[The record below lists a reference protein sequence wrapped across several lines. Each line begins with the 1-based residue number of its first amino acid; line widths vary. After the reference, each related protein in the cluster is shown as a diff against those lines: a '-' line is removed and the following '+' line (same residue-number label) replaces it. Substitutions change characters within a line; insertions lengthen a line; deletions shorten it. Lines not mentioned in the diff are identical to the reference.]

1 MQRRE
6 KAMKKETTQVVGGV
20 DAFWFPIR
28 VHLEKGK
35 VVKVE
40 GDFLG
45 DEAAVERLYHP
56 NRLKYPQKRVGEK
69 GEGKWERISWDE
81 ALGTIA
87 EKLNSIKERYGAE
100 FVAFDKGNRRDWSD
114 YVNRLANVFGTPN
127 MVGTDNV
134 CYIPSA
140 VGRLITF
147 GYDGTI
153 DWHYPAGCVLWWGAR
168 RQPPISEGTK
178 SIVVNILKTEGAAAA
193 DVWLQPRPATDLALA
208 LAMLNV
214 IVNEELYDKAFV
226 EKWTVGFDKLREHVQ
241 RYPPEKVEQITWVPA
256 EKIVEA
262 ARLFAKSKP
271 AYIGLHGHAIEDNLN
286 SVQCS
291 RAQAIMVAIT
301 GNLDIPGGYVDLQ
314 AAIPNGGQRIGGQEV
329 SLWDKLPAEAR
340 RKKIGADVHL
350 TMPPHPLWDFVDGQ
364 PLQVPPPLMV
374 KSILEEDPYLVK
386 ALCIFGSNPI
396 LTWSN
401 TKAVYRALKKL
412 DFLVV
417 TDVVM
422 TPTAALAD
430 IVLPAASYL
439 EEDCCSV
446 HPIAEPVVLAKQKVV
461 QIGECWP
468 VMKIL
473 IELAKRLGL
482 REYFWED
489 VQSFNDAC
497 LETLGITFDE
507 LRKKGVTQVVRRY
520 RKYEEDGFNTPS
532 GKVEVY
538 SSLLE
543 QWGYDPIPVYHEP
556 PETPYSA
563 PELAKEYPLILASQ
577 HEDLFYNSQDRHL
590 ENLLK
595 EKPGP
600 ITIINPE
607 TATKLGIQEG
617 DEVYIENKR
626 GRVKQKAVLNAG
638 IDPRVVS
645 ASFGWWFPEEGA
657 EKQYGWEESNINLL
671 TDDKPPF
678 NPEMGSTN
686 LKGFCCKVY
695 KA

>member
-1 MQRRE
+1 
-6 KAMKKETTQVVGGV
+6 MKRETTQVIKTV
-20 DAFWFPIR
+20 DYVWNPIR
-28 VHLEKGK
+28 VYLQKGK
-35 VVKVE
+35 VVKIE
-40 GDFLG
+40 GDTLG

-100 FVAFDKGNRRDWSD
+100 FVAFAKGHRRDWSD

-127 MVGTDNV
+127 VVGQDHV
-134 CYIPSA
+134 CYVPTA
-140 VGRLITF
+140 AARLITF
-147 GYDGTI
+147 GYDGSV
-153 DWHYPAGCVLWWGAR
+153 DGDYPARCVLWWGVR
-168 RQPPISEGTK
+168 GRPPISEGTK
-178 SIVVNILKTEGAAAA
+178 SIVIDILKTEGAAAA

-241 RYPPEKVEQITWVPA
+241 QYPPEKVEQITWVPA
-256 EKIVEA
+256 KKIIEA

-271 AYIGLHGHAIEDNLN
+271 AYICIHGNAIEDNLN
-286 SVQCS
+286 SLQCA
-291 RAQAIMVAIT
+291 RAQAIMAAIT
-301 GNLDIPGGYVDLQ
+301 GNLDIPGGTIDIQ
-314 AAIPNGGQRIGGQEV
+314 AAIPNVGQRIDGQEV
-329 SLWDKLPAEAR
+329 SLWNKLPAEAR
-340 RKKIGADVHL
+340 RKRIGADAHL
-350 TMPPHPLWDFVDGQ
+350 SMPPHPLWDFVDGM
-364 PLQVPPPLMV
+364 PLQVLPQLFV

-386 ALCIFGSNPI
+386 ALCVFGSNP
-396 LTWSN
+396 LVTWSN
-401 TKAVYRALKKL
+401 LKEVYRALKKL

-417 TDVVM
+417 TDFVM
-422 TPTAALAD
+422 TPTAMLAD

-439 EEDCCSV
+439 EVDS
-446 HPIAEPVVLAKQKVV
+446 IAVSALETPVVLAKQKAV
-461 QIGECWP
+461 QIGECWSD
-468 VMKIL
+468 MKIL

-489 VQSFNDAC
+489 VQSFNDAS
-497 LETLGITFDE
+497 LASLGITFDE
-507 LRKKGVTQVVRRY
+507 LRQRGMIQAIRRY
-520 RKYEEDGFNTPS
+520 RKYEEKGFNTPS

-543 QWGYDPIPVYHEP
+543 QWGYEPIPVYHEP

-563 PELAKEYPLILASQ
+563 PELAKEYPLIFTSQ
-577 HEDLFYNSQDRHL
+577 HEDLFFHSQDRHL
-590 ENLLK
+590 ETLRK
-595 EKPGP
+595 KKPGP

-607 TATKLGIQEG
+607 TAAKLGIQEG

-626 GRVKQKAVLNAG
+626 GRIKQKAVLNAG

-645 ASFGWWFPEEGA
+645 ASYAWWFPEEGA

-686 LKGFCCKVY
+686 LRGFCCKIY